1 MFGKELRLFPKW
13 HGQTPSY
20 KKIRLPRAGAGNRY
34 YTLLNVFLF
43 TIVGFFSYYFILF
56 STEWWQLFDSEHTM
70 FLFGIGVVLSFN
82 VSCGLILWLN
92 SVINTHYPFAYQGVG
107 RMFAFFI
114 LVAGLLFLYNYGIYA
129 LLLRVFRDTPDID
142 MGREN
147 WMRLA
152 LISLIDLLVVCL
164 VLLNQ
169 SARYTLRIYREAEQ
183 LRQNRASAE
192 LRALQAQLNPH
203 FLFNSL
209 NTLLSEIEYD
219 PDNAK
224 VFTTRLAEV
233 YRYILQVQDK
243 ETVPLVDE
251 MEFLRA
257 YLYLHQVRIGHGLK
271 FETRILPEGT
281 PVYVLRDKKILP
293 LALQLLVENILKH
306 NMVSARR
313 PLAATLE
320 VDTRNNTVTVEN
332 EIRLKK
338 NVKSGGY
345 GLRNLAERYRLSGG
359 QEIVVEKSVNRFK
372 VRLPLFEE

>member
-1 MFGKELRLFPKW
+1 MFGMNRLFRKQAPR
-13 HGQTPSY
+13 Y
-20 KKIRLPRAGAGNRY
+20 EKIRLSRARSGNRY
-34 YTLLNVFLF
+34 YRLLNVFLF
-43 TIVGFFSYYFILF
+43 TVVGFFSYYFILF
-56 STEWWQLFDSEHTM
+56 STEWWQLFESEHTM
-70 FLFGIGVVLSFN
+70 FLFGLGVVVSFD
-82 VSCGLILWLN
+82 VLCGLILWLN

-107 RMFAFFI
+107 RMFVFFI
-114 LVAGLLFLYNYGIYA
+114 LVAGFLVLYNYSIYD
-129 LLLRVFRDTPDID
+129 LLLRLFHDTPDLN

-152 LISLIDLLVVCL
+152 LISLIDLLMLCL
-164 VLLNQ
+164 ILLNQ

-183 LRQNRASAE
+183 LRQNRSQTE

-224 VFTTRLAEV
+224 VFTTRLADV

-251 MEFLRA
+251 MEFMRA

-281 PVYVLRDKKILP
+281 PMYGLRDKRILP

-306 NMVSARR
+306 NTVSARR
-313 PLAATLE
+313 PLSAVLTVDAAA
-320 VDTRNNTVTVEN
+320 NTVTVEN

-338 NVKSGGY
+338 NVKSSGY
-345 GLRNLAERYRLSGG
+345 GLKNLAERYRLSGG
-359 QEIVVEKSVNRFK
+359 YEMVVERSVNRFK
-372 VRLPLFEE
+372 VRLPLFED